1 MRCHWHRVFDEMTD
15 WQGGGGVVGTIRQ
28 DQRDGVAII
37 ALSQPPLNTLTAQ
50 MRRDLDQALA
60 QAMSDPDVTAILL
73 HGLGD
78 RSARGLSA
86 GLDLREAEAGF
97 VLPQMADICRRI
109 EQSDT
114 PVVVVMHGVT
124 LGAGAELALAA
135 HARLATGEASIGFPD
150 VIMGLCPG
158 AGGTQRLPRFLGVQ
172 GALDL
177 LLSQHPRPLR
187 SRQLRALIDR
197 LVPEDD
203 DPEAAGIALAQSIAA
218 DVAAGGSLRRSCDLR
233 EGLADFAANASAIAA
248 RRAQVATSAN
258 IAGTRIVDC
267 VEAACLL
274 PFEAGLAYEAVAF
287 EDLLASD
294 VSRSLRHATFAER
307 RTANMP
313 DLVGV
318 TPHTVEQVALV
329 GGGVTAANLA
339 VAFLEAGL
347 PVVQFER
354 SEEAVSAVRERIA
367 AGQAVLVRA
376 GRLTP
381 EAATAQITRWQGTT
395 QLSDLAGADLLIEAV
410 ADTLST
416 KQQVMAALDR
426 LAPEGSVLATTSAL
440 HDIARIAGATGR
452 PASVLGLRFAAPAH
466 LTRLAEVIPGPATSS
481 EALASTVAVLRDKL
495 GRIPVR
501 TGTGGGGMGE
511 VILAALREAGATM
524 LQAGSS
530 PAAIDNALQGYGF
543 AHGLFRQMDMT
554 GLETCLAQG
563 RVAAARLDI
572 GPAYLGNLDRLIM
585 SGRTGQ
591 GAGRGYYLW
600 QDGQPHPDR
609 AVMALLDLS
618 DDPDT
623 RKTPALSPEAI
634 VLRAVAA
641 MANAGARALRAGIA
655 LRPSDIDAVMI
666 QGHGFPRWHGGPMKA
681 ADLVGLFDILQALKR
696 FTAENPAL
704 YTPDPGFAAL
714 VKEGQNFDALNR
726 LGRNRRVIPG

>member
-1 MRCHWHRVFDEMTD
+1 MTD

-28 DQRDGVAII
+28 EQRDGVAVI
-37 ALSQPPLNTLTAQ
+37 ALSQPPLNTLHAQ
-50 MRRDLDQALA
+50 MRRDLDQALT
-60 QAMSDPDVTAILL
+60 QAMDDPAVTAILL
-73 HGLGD
+73 HGLGGPT
-78 RSARGLSA
+78 RGLSA

-97 VLPQMADICRRI
+97 AAPHMADICYRI
-109 EQSDT
+109 EQSEK
-114 PVVVVMHGVT
+114 PVVVVLHGVT

-135 HARLATGEASIGFPD
+135 HARIATGEASIGFPD
-150 VIMGLCPG
+150 VMMGLCPG
-158 AGGTQRLPRFLGVQ
+158 AGGTQLLPRFLGAQ

-187 SRQLRALIDR
+187 SRQLRALTDR

-203 DPEAAGIALAQSIAA
+203 DPIAAGNALAQTIVG
-218 DVAAGGSLRRSCDLR
+218 DLAAGGSLRRSGDIR
-233 EGLADFAANASAIAA
+233 DGLADFAGNASAVAE
-248 RRAQVATSAN
+248 RRAQVAASPN

-274 PFEAGLAYEAVAF
+274 PYEAGLAYESVAF
-287 EDLLASD
+287 EELLTSD
-294 VSRSLRHATFAER
+294 VSRSLRHANFAER
-307 RTANMP
+307 RASNMP

-318 TPHTVEQVALV
+318 TSRPVGQVALV

-354 SEEAVSAVRERIA
+354 SEDALSAVRARVT
-367 AGQAVLVRA
+367 AGQAALVRA
-376 GRLTP
+376 GRLKP
-381 EAATAQITRWQGTT
+381 EAAEAQLARWRGTT
-395 QLSDLAGADLLIEAV
+395 QLSDLAGADLFIEAV

-426 LAPEGSVLATTSAL
+426 LAPEGAVLATTSAL
-440 HDIARIAGATGR
+440 HDIAQIAAATGR
-452 PASVLGLRFAAPAH
+452 PGSVLGLRLAAPAH
-466 LTRLAEVIPGPATSS
+466 LTRLAEVIPGPATSA
-481 EALASTVAVLRDKL
+481 EALGRTVAVLRDKL

-511 VILAALREAGATM
+511 VTLAALREAGAGM
-524 LQAGSS
+524 LRLGTS
-530 PAAIDNALQGYGF
+530 PAAIDIALQGYGF
-543 AHGLFRQMDMT
+543 AHGLFRHMDMI

-563 RVAAARLDI
+563 RVAAAAAVDS
-572 GPAYLGNLDRLIM
+572 GQSYLGDLDRLIM

-618 DDPDT
+618 EDENAGAAAP
-623 RKTPALSPEAI
+623 LSPEAI

-696 FTAENPAL
+696 FSAENPAL

-714 VKEGQNFDALNR
+714 VKEGQSFDALNR